1 MKFLRKIASYTNG
14 IRLALAVLALIM
26 TVALIMGILVVSQVR
41 YIRSNYEIVSATTG
55 DTNRL
60 YYYMSTQFMYG
71 GITGNAASEETLEAL
86 PGMAGVYPVYSVG
99 SSIRIVEGKKEPCTI
114 ILLHP
119 RLLELFPSMGLDF
132 SDSSGVILASP
143 AFRDVQT
150 GESFELYFSKN
161 KQTEVLTAVG
171 WQPYPYHYMGFQYG
185 GTNITVNDLFGP
197 AQCLLM
203 VATEDNLA
211 RMTELAYVTPSTYFL
226 FEIEADAPPEQAEA
240 ILHEVS
246 RTGMAVSLTDL
257 LADTET
263 AMDEQLRD
271 LLPVPVFLFTV
282 STFAYFS
289 TQILI
294 FKKKEQDLVISYLCG
309 GTRFGCTVTALGAF
323 GLVSLVPIGL
333 SIGAVA
339 ILPVFDWLDM
349 LTTSRYLIDHWT
361 YGLLGGF
368 FVLTQGITALA
379 AWLDMKDHTPLTLL
393 RGVEK

>member
-14 IRLALAVLALIM
+14 VRLALAVLALIM

-41 YIRSNYEIVSATTG
+41 YIRRNYETVSATTG
-55 DTNRL
+55 DTDRL

-71 GITGNAASEETLEAL
+71 STDNAASVKTLETL

-99 SSIRIVEGKKEPCTI
+99 SSIRIMEGKKEPCAI

-119 RLLELFPSMGLDF
+119 RLLELFPDMGLDF
-132 SDSSGVILASP
+132 SDPSGVILASP

-171 WQPYPYHYMGFQYG
+171 WQTYPYRYMGFQHG

-197 AQCLLM
+197 GEFLLM
-203 VATEDNLA
+203 IATEENMA
-211 RMTELAYVTPSTYFL
+211 RMGELAYITPSTYFL
-226 FEIEADAPPEQAEA
+226 FEIGADATPEQEEA
-240 ILHEVS
+240 ILHEIS
-246 RTGMAVSLTDL
+246 RTGMAVSLTKL

-271 LLPVPVFLFTV
+271 LLPMPLFLLTV

-294 FKKKEQDLVISYLCG
+294 FKKKEQDLAISYLCG
-309 GTRFGCTVTALGAF
+309 GTRFGCALTALGAF

-349 LTTSRYLIDHWT
+349 LTTSRYLIDNWT
-361 YGLLGGF
+361 YGLLGSF